1 MAQYLFAYSINDTL
15 VNISNVTH
23 ENREKYYCP
32 SCGIEMSAV
41 LGNKRE
47 PHFRHKGDSCSYE
60 SYLHKIS
67 KQLLKWRFDNESKFE
82 ISYYVTKYCPNTH
95 CHLRDSRCDTINE
108 LRTINL
114 KDEYNICEIE
124 GSYKGF
130 RADIKLSNSDKPEAI
145 PLFLEVAVTHKC
157 SPEKISSG
165 VPIVEISVT
174 NERDVLQPLIEHK
187 TSESLSKQR
196 ITLFTPQAIEEKIK
210 FHNFDRIMNPYKQI
224 SCFIIYKDRDGYIR
238 GGIKKCIGW
247 CNTLIGQ
254 HDKNSLF
261 EIQFDDV
268 DPTKRHKYPIRLFGV
283 FLAIKEGINVQDCRI
298 CRNYGSCSILCS
310 SIDMRTKKRFYLT
323 RPIVELLNDKR
334 INATY
339 QANKCRQ
346 FTYNTQLM
354 TRVFTYFKG
363 LKYCVSKPFLSDSNG

>member
-82 ISYYVTKYCPNTH
+82 ISYYVTKCCPNTH

-114 KDEYNICEIE
+114 KDDYNICEIE
-124 GSYKGF
+124 GSYKAF

-145 PLFLEVAVTHKC
+145 PLLLEVAVTHKC
-157 SPEKISSG
+157 SAEKISSG

-196 ITLFTPQAIEEKIK
+196 ITLFTPQAIEERIK
-210 FHNFDRIMNPYKQI
+210 FHNFDRIMNPYKQL
-224 SCFIIYKDRDGYIR
+224 SCFIIYKDRAGYIR

-247 CNTLIGQ
+247 CDTLIDQ
-254 HDKNSLF
+254 HNKNSLF
-261 EIQFDDV
+261 EIQFDNV
-268 DPTKRHKYPIRLFGV
+268 DLTKRHKYPIWLFGV
-283 FLAIKEGINVQDCRI
+283 FF
-298 CRNYGSCSILCS
+298 SH
-310 SIDMRTKKRFYLT
+310 
-323 RPIVELLNDKR
+323 
-334 INATY
+334 
-339 QANKCRQ
+339 
-346 FTYNTQLM
+346 
-354 TRVFTYFKG
+354 
-363 LKYCVSKPFLSDSNG
+363 